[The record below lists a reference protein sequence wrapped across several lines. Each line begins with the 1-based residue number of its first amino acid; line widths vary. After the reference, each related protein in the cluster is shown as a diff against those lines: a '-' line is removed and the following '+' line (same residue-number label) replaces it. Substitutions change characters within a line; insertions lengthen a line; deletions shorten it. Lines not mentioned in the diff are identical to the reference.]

1 MTLGIDNSGEPIISM
16 PKREFVS
23 IFSAGAGVVALVGF
37 LSFWAVIPERVTRL
51 ELHDKEQDVTLAAIK
66 EDSAQRRE
74 LLAGALATL
83 SQINDR
89 TKRIEDHLLQEKDFK
104 K

>member
-1 MTLGIDNSGEPIISM
+1 MTNGTTSSGEATVVI
-16 PKREFVS
+16 PKKEFTS
-23 IFSAGAGVVALVGF
+23 IASAIAGVVALIGF
-37 LSFWAVIPERVTRL
+37 LSFWAVIPERVSRL
-51 ELHDKEQDVTLAAIK
+51 EIHDKEQDVTLAAIK

-89 TKRIEDHLLQEKDFK
+89 TKRIEDHLLQEKEFK